1 MLLAWGT
8 NGELTQVQDTPRGYI
23 GREQRAILHTMYSY
37 HPSLG
42 HNPGRY
48 VMEKIELIRVNR
60 ESSESMK
67 RLSARQNADDVLLAI
82 ESDLR
87 KHGCVQAAEFVR
99 EIWLLG

>member
-1 MLLAWGT
+1 
-8 NGELTQVQDTPRGYI
+8 
-23 GREQRAILHTMYSY
+23 
-37 HPSLG
+37 
-42 HNPGRY
+42 
-48 VMEKIELIRVNR
+48 MEKIELIRVNR